1 MSKLVLDRADFR
13 DKVYACWMGKNIGGT
28 LGGPW
33 EDKQHTH
40 DFSFYEPVPDEAQPN
55 DDLDLQLVWLKMLE
69 DCGIDPSVR
78 TFAEYW
84 NRYAK
89 RYPWNEYGFFMRNFE
104 RGLVPPI
111 AGCFENYYVDEMG
124 SPIRSEIWA
133 CLHPGDPQAAARMAW
148 KDSAVDHAGGEGMHG
163 EMFWSAL
170 QAAAFVESDP
180 KTLIQIGLNM
190 IPLASH
196 IARSIREALW
206 CYETGKT
213 WGEARERIVTRFG
226 HIQSCNAVPNHGFT
240 IIGWLYGKDFGDC
253 LCKAVNCGY
262 DTDCTGATLGA
273 TLGIITGMAGIPDE
287 WVAPIGDRVILYPFT
302 EDCDAPKTIDEL
314 TDRSIAMAEKAV
326 ATKDDIAFG
335 DTTQLPADLLSRF
348 FRAELAHAAGKQDC
362 YAAVELL
369 GGRELWLHYGG
380 DPVLRPGITRDL
392 SFTSPDGELT
402 QVELAVPAD
411 WSCER
416 LSPTQFRI
424 GCEGDVPGRNV
435 MTATVDGQSATFTIL
450 GPEEAKGFGAGI
462 NVEYCKGCWT
472 RIEAC
477 MCDELAAKKT
487 AE

>member
-1 MSKLVLDRADFR
+1 MSTLTLDRADFR

-28 LGGPW
+28 FGGPW

-40 DFSFYEPVPDEAQPN
+40 DFTFYEPVPDEAQPN

-69 DCGIDPSVR
+69 EEGLDPSVR

-89 RYPWNEYGFFMRNFE
+89 RYPWNEYGFFMRNYE

-163 EMFWSAL
+163 EMFWSAV

-196 IARSIREALW
+196 IARSIREAVW
-206 CYETGKT
+206 CFENGKT
-213 WGEARERIVTRFG
+213 WGEARERIATRFG

-240 IIGWLYGKDFGDC
+240 IIGWLYGKDFGDR
-253 LCKAVNCGY
+253 LCKAINCGY

-273 TLGIITGMAGIPDE
+273 TLGIIEGMKGIPDE

-314 TDRSIAMAEKAV
+314 TDRSVALAEKAT
-326 ATKDDIAFG
+326 ALKDDIAFG
-335 DTTQLPADLLSRF
+335 DSADIPADMLSRF
-348 FRAELAHAAGKQDC
+348 FRADLAHKAGKQDC

-369 GGRELWLHYGG
+369 GDCELWLHYGG
-380 DPVLRPGITRDL
+380 DPVLRSGITRDL
-392 SFTSPDGELT
+392 SFSSPCCGLGDVELT
-402 QVELAVPAD
+402 VPAG
-411 WSCER
+411 WTCER
-416 LSPTQFRI
+416 LSATSFRI
-424 GCEGDVPGRNV
+424 GCDGDIPGRNV
-435 MTATVDGQSATFTIL
+435 LTATVSGESVNFTIL

-477 MCDELAAKKT
+477 MCDELAAKGQK
-487 AE
+487 